1 MTGTRPL
8 EREALRTLPHA
19 PAPSLLRWKV
29 WIEPVGQPG
38 AVNMARDQAL
48 LEEVKRHGDAAYL
61 RLYCWNPPC
70 LSLGANEPAR
80 ARYDRTSIERLGLA
94 VVRRPT
100 GGRAVWH
107 EDELTYAVAAPV
119 ARFGCLADS
128 YRAIHRRLAR
138 ALEALGAAV
147 ELAPPSRPHGLSAGP
162 CFAQPVG
169 GELLVAGRKVVGSA
183 QVQQGGAFLQH
194 GSILLGGSQEILGR
208 VSRTAQAPPRA
219 ATLSEALGRRVSFAD
234 VARAIV
240 ATWAEAGEMLISDA
254 GPLVEPKMISRF
266 ADPNWTWRR

>member
-1 MTGTRPL
+1 MSEAGRL
-8 EREALRTLPHA
+8 EREALLAPLAA
-19 PAPSLLRWKV
+19 PAPGLLQWKV
-29 WIEPVGQPG
+29 WVEPAGQPG

-48 LEEVKRHGDAAYL
+48 LEAVNRHGDAAYL
-61 RLYCWNPPC
+61 RLYCWSPPC
-70 LSLGANEPAR
+70 LSLGRNEPAR
-80 ARYDRTSIERLGLA
+80 TRYDPTRIAQLGLD

-138 ALEALGAAV
+138 ALDALGAAA
-147 ELAPPSRPHGLSAGP
+147 ELAPPSRPHGLSAGA

-169 GELLVAGRKVVGSA
+169 GELLLAGRKVVGSA

-194 GSILLGGSQEILGR
+194 GSILLGGSQEIVAR
-208 VSRTAQAPPRA
+208 ISRKPLAPPRA
-219 ATLSEALGRRVSFAD
+219 VTLSEALGRRVSFAE
-234 VARAIV
+234 VARAIL
-240 ATWAEAGEMLISDA
+240 ATWAQAGETLIPDA
-254 GPLVEPKMISRF
+254 GPPVEPEMVSRF
-266 ADPNWTWRR
+266 ADPDWTWRR

>member
-1 MTGTRPL
+1 MTGTPPTEL
-8 EREALRTLPHA
+8 EAPRAPRKA
-19 PAPSLLRWKV
+19 PARDLLQWKV
-29 WIEPVGQPG
+29 WIEPVGRPG

-48 LEEVKRHGDAAYL
+48 LEEVNRRGDAAYL

-70 LSLGANEPAR
+70 LSLGRNEPAR

-107 EDELTYAVAAPV
+107 EDEVTYAVAAPV

-138 ALEALGAAV
+138 ALEALGAAA
-147 ELAPPSRPHGLSAGP
+147 ELAPPSRPHGLSAGS

-169 GELLVAGRKVVGSA
+169 GELLLAGRKVVGSA

-194 GSILLGGSQEILGR
+194 GSILLGGSQEIVGR
-208 VSRTAQAPPRA
+208 VSRTPQAPPRA
-219 ATLSEALGRRVSFAD
+219 ASLSEALGRRVSFAE

-240 ATWAEAGEMLISDA
+240 ATWAEAGEMLIPDA
-254 GPLVEPKMISRF
+254 GPRVKREVVSHF